1 MGSLCLFF
9 RCCSLRILLWDSS
22 PFNKHFGIG
31 RCFSRPTNSR
41 KSKVY
46 QLGAGF
52 KVFLG
57 LFTSQKKKWRRFKP
71 GILTNICFVTGLK
84 LNRSNLVQVSYNQI
98 LKNSGV
104 FCVVYQG
111 HQNPMIYHHVHFR
124 SNLQGFPVLDVLM
137 FKSLAKTTQSTSFTT
152 EYSSRRRC
160 GGNHFARDCTEP
172 GKAENVGTA

>member
-1 MGSLCLFF
+1 M
-9 RCCSLRILLWDSS
+9 
-22 PFNKHFGIG
+22 G

-52 KVFLG
+52 KVFG
-57 LFTSQKKKWRRFKP
+57 GTFHFSKKSWRRFKP

-111 HQNPMIYHHVHFR
+111 HQHPMIYHHVYYQT
-124 SNLQGFPVLDVLM
+124 NLRGFPIFCTYLCSNPWQ
-137 FKSLAKTTQSTSFTT
+137 KPTQSISFTT
-152 EYSSRRRC
+152 GLTFFRRKVWWKSLC
-160 GGNHFARDCTEP
+160 TWLYWARRGRKCRNCILHRNK
-172 GKAENVGTA
+172 KAQRWDA